1 MVGLFCVCLRVLCAE
16 RSLQPFRGVC
26 EVRKGRQNRYVLSIP
41 RGRVEEDV
49 RPFDFRQWRSI
60 KGLTVPGRTLE
71 KALTC
76 Q

>member
-1 MVGLFCVCLRVLCAE
+1 M
-16 RSLQPFRGVC
+16 
-26 EVRKGRQNRYVLSIP
+26 LSIP